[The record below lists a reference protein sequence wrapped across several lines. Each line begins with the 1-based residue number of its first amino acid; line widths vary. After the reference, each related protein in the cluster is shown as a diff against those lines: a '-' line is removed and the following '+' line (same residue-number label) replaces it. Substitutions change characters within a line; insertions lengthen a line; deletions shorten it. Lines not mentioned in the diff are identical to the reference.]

1 MSQTHRHAVY
11 FWISIIAV
19 VGALAFTCFK
29 LDTYIS
35 LSKSEKEL
43 ERSLSLVRSHER
55 ASSIIKA
62 RNILT
67 ELSTKDPEFKQA
79 QALCMKD
86 VESVKPSKDHSFIYQ
101 SEYCRDRAIK
111 YMGYD
116 TTYKELK
123 EEASRPIPSGII
135 IKGI

>member
-1 MSQTHRHAVY
+1 MSQTHRHAIY
-11 FWISIIAV
+11 FWVAIIAV

-43 ERSLSLVRSHER
+43 ERSLSLIRSHDR
-55 ASSIIKA
+55 ASEILKA

-67 ELSTKDPEFKQA
+67 ELAAKDAEFKQA

-101 SEYCRDRAIK
+101 NSYCRDRAIK

-116 TTYKELK
+116 ITYQDLK
-123 EEASRPIPSGII
+123 DKASQPLPSGIV